1 MSSPQ
6 AVGLFL
12 TVSISYFLPHQ
23 YIYIYIYQMYLE
35 LKEEQI
41 LTSTP
46 LNVFLLDVNFDK
58 STIRFVG
65 LK

>member
-1 MSSPQ
+1 
-6 AVGLFL
+6 
-12 TVSISYFLPHQ
+12 
-23 YIYIYIYQMYLE
+23 MYLE

-65 LK
+65 LKWIDPLQIN

>member
-6 AVGLFL
+6 AIGLFL

-23 YIYIYIYQMYLE
+23 YIYIYQMYLE